1 MASGVIWGSFTGVS
15 TDRVRPYIQW
25 SSTPNSSTNQSS
37 ITATLVF
44 VKYNATYYSYNKSMS
59 NTSNIDGSTSPSNN
73 AFNIGPK
80 GTAPIYS
87 TVRSRTVTVTHNA
100 DGTRTCWIGWSGQTG
115 TSLGNFDFGATVTLD
130 TIAKAPTVTTNA
142 CSNVN
147 NTSFTAS
154 GTVTGDG
161 YATVTSRGFCYSSSN
176 SNPTLADSYKVVG
189 SGTGWFSTS
198 ITGLSAG
205 TTYYIR
211 SFATNSAG
219 TGYGNVVTQATTY
232 SAPTV
237 TTNAVTNI
245 DKFSATL
252 NGNVNADNGSAITE
266 RGFVYSTTTNPVIGG
281 GGVVKQT
288 VAGTTG
294 AYSYNASSLSAK
306 TTYYVKAYA
315 TNEAGTSYGSQTSF
329 ETLSAA
335 PSVTSTGVTN
345 LVDTTAT
352 LGGNVTADN
361 GSTITERGVCYS
373 TSENPTTANNKQ
385 VVSGTTGSYTKDI
398 TGLTAATTYHYR
410 AFATNA
416 YGTSYGSDVAFRTQP
431 SKVTSFLGTVTGKT
445 TIDLSWVKGVGST
458 YTIIRRKAGSYPANA
473 WDGIG
478 VYSGTGTTTTDTG
491 LSAGTAYYYRAWARD
506 GADNYSRDAA
516 DLTKTTHYGLTNP
529 EEAYEEDSVYATA
542 PANDNKVYVKLSK
555 DGGTTWSNELEA
567 TLPSSNGTVS
577 FGSSGTEL
585 WGFMTLNGDD
595 VDDTSFRLK
604 ITLGSNKTSYQT
616 YKNFG
621 FTITPTYLLTG
632 IEVNVKGYHSSE
644 TSYIDGISVKCR
656 YGTSV
661 LPIKAGSQA
670 FDSTTGKLVFFDGTN
685 WKQVAT
691 T

>member
-1 MASGVIWGSFTGVS
+1 MASSGTINGSFSGVATTVAYPYIYWEVVATGPNYHNVKASIYYKKLNASWGS
-15 TDRVRPYIQW
+15 
-25 SSTPNSSTNQSS
+25 
-37 ITATLVF
+37 
-44 VKYNATYYSYNKSMS
+44 YNLSHSVTETINGDS
-59 NTSNIDGSTSPSNN
+59 NTGNF
-73 AFNIGPK
+73 AFDLRPV
-80 GTAPIYS
+80 GTAPI
-87 TVRSRTVTVTHNA
+87 TCFVRSRTVTVYHNA
-100 DGTRTCWIGWSGQTG
+100 PVNITISFSSVTK
-115 TSLGNFDFGATVTLD
+115 TSLGNGSASGTASLD
-130 TIAKAPTVTTNA
+130 AIPVVPSVSTDA

-161 YATVTSRGFCYSSSN
+161 YATVTSRGFCYSSTT

-189 SGTGWFSTS
+189 SGTGAFSTS

-211 SFATNSAG
+211 SYATNSAG

-252 NGNVNADNGSAITE
+252 NGSVNADNGSAITE

-281 GGVVKQT
+281 SGVIKQT

-294 AYSYNASSLSAK
+294 AYSYNATSLSAK

-416 YGTSYGSDVAFRTQP
+416 YGTSYGS
-431 SKVTSFLGTVTGKT
+431 
-445 TIDLSWVKGVGST
+445 
-458 YTIIRRKAGSYPANA
+458 
-473 WDGIG
+473 
-478 VYSGTGTTTTDTG
+478 
-491 LSAGTAYYYRAWARD
+491 
-506 GADNYSRDAA
+506 
-516 DLTKTTHYGLTNP
+516 
-529 EEAYEEDSVYATA
+529 
-542 PANDNKVYVKLSK
+542 
-555 DGGTTWSNELEA
+555 
-567 TLPSSNGTVS
+567 
-577 FGSSGTEL
+577 
-585 WGFMTLNGDD
+585 
-595 VDDTSFRLK
+595 
-604 ITLGSNKTSYQT
+604 
-616 YKNFG
+616 
-621 FTITPTYLLTG
+621 
-632 IEVNVKGYHSSE
+632 
-644 TSYIDGISVKCR
+644 
-656 YGTSV
+656 
-661 LPIKAGSQA
+661 
-670 FDSTTGKLVFFDGTN
+670 
-685 WKQVAT
+685 
-691 T
+691 